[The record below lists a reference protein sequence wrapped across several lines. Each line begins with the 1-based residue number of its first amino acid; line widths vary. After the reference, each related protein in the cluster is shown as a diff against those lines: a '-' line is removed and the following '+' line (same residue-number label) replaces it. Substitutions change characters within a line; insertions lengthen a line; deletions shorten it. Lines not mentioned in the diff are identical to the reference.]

1 MDINGKYVDIET
13 GEIVGYRVRNGLY
26 MVAMTESCIKA
37 SGIDVEGIDYLQY
50 IDAPVIEVVVSDKKL
65 YMYAD
70 CIAEDKS
77 IPDKVDSF
85 NAWVDG
91 YCFNKYSGVDL
102 DNDYAIKEYLIKT
115 GDK

>member
-1 MDINGKYVDIET
+1 M
-13 GEIVGYRVRNGLY
+13 EIVGYEVCEAGISEAEASESVK
-26 MVAMTESCIKA
+26 VAMTESCIKA

-50 IDAPVIEVVVSDKKL
+50 IDAPVIEVVVSGKKL
-65 YMYAD
+65 YLYAD
-70 CIAEDKS
+70 CIAEDES
-77 IPDKVDSF
+77 MPDKVDSF

-102 DNDYAIKEYLIKT
+102 DNDYAIREYLVKT